1 MMQQNRIKT
10 KKSLGQHFLNNRHT
24 IQRIVDNLNLKPD
37 DTILEI
43 GCGTGALTKRLLGTT
58 KQYLGIELDTPLF
71 QQLEQNMA
79 SAQAVFLNQDI
90 LTLDWD
96 RLRAEYL
103 PTGGKFKVVGN
114 LPYYISS
121 PIISQL
127 TQHTNALELAVIMLQ
142 AEVADRLTALPGS
155 KDYGVL
161 TLVGKYYF
169 ECEFLFLVNPGA
181 FRPQPRVVS
190 KVVRLTPKPA
200 RQLLPNQEAAFLDF
214 VKRCFSQR
222 RKTLRNC
229 LKGFRVEDAE
239 YLKEFLKNHGY
250 TPDVRAERFSLDDF
264 IALYIELGAHLS
276 G

>member
-1 MMQQNRIKT
+1 MQQNRIRT

-24 IQRIVDNLNLKPD
+24 IQRILDNLNLKPD

-43 GCGTGALTKRLLGTT
+43 GCGTGALTKRLLGMTR
-58 KQYLGIELDTPLF
+58 QYLGIELDSALF

-79 SAQAVFLNQDI
+79 TPQAVFLNQDI

-96 RLRAEYL
+96 RLQVKYL
-103 PTGGKFKVVGN
+103 PAGGKFKVVGN

-127 TQHTNALELAVIMLQ
+127 TQHADALELAVIMLQ
-142 AEVADRLTALPGS
+142 AEVANRLTAQPGS

-161 TLVGKYYF
+161 TLVGQYYF
-169 ECEFLFLVNPGA
+169 QCEFLFWVGPGA
-181 FRPQPRVVS
+181 FRPQPKVVS
-190 KVVRLTPKPA
+190 KVVRLTPKPV
-200 RQLLPNQEAAFLDF
+200 RQLLPDQEATFLDF

-229 LKGFRVEDAE
+229 LKAFQAEDTGS
-239 YLKEFLKNHGY
+239 LKEFLKNRDY
-250 TPDVRAERFSLDDF
+250 APDVRAERISLDDF
-264 IALYIELGAHLS
+264 IALYLEVGTHLS

>member
-1 MMQQNRIKT
+1 MMQQNRIRT

-24 IQRIVDNLNLKPD
+24 IQRILDNLNLKPD

-58 KQYLGIELDTPLF
+58 RQYLGIELDPALF

-79 SAQAVFLNQDI
+79 TPQAVFLNQDI

-96 RLRAEYL
+96 RLQVKYL
-103 PTGGKFKVVGN
+103 PAGGKFKVVGN

-121 PIISQL
+121 PIIGQL
-127 TQHTNALELAVIMLQ
+127 TQHTDALELAVIMLQ
-142 AEVADRLTALPGS
+142 AEVANRLTAQPGS

-161 TLVGKYYF
+161 TLVGQYYF
-169 ECEFLFLVNPGA
+169 QCEFLFWVGPGA
-181 FRPQPRVVS
+181 FRPQPKVVS
-190 KVVRLTPKPA
+190 KVVRLTPKPV
-200 RQLLPNQEAAFLDF
+200 RQLLPDQEATFLDF

-229 LKGFRVEDAE
+229 LKAFQAEDTGS
-239 YLKEFLKNHGY
+239 LKEFLKNRDY
-250 TPDVRAERFSLDDF
+250 APDVRAERISLDDF
-264 IALYIELGAHLS
+264 IALYLEVGTHLS

>member
-24 IQRIVDNLNLKPD
+24 IQRILDNLNLKPD

-58 KQYLGIELDTPLF
+58 RQYLGIELDPALF

-79 SAQAVFLNQDI
+79 TPQAVFLNQDI
-90 LTLDWD
+90 LTLDWN
-96 RLRAEYL
+96 RLQAEYL
-103 PTGGKFKVVGN
+103 PAGGKFKVVGN

-127 TQHTNALELAVIMLQ
+127 TQHTDALELALIMLQ
-142 AEVADRLTALPGS
+142 AEVANRLTAQPGS

-161 TLVGKYYF
+161 TLVGQYYF
-169 ECEFLFLVNPGA
+169 QCEFLFWVGPGA
-181 FRPQPRVVS
+181 FRPQPKVVS
-190 KVVRLTPKPA
+190 KVVRLTPKPV
-200 RQLLPNQEAAFLDF
+200 RQLLPDQEATFLDF

-229 LKGFRVEDAE
+229 LKAFQAEDAGS
-239 YLKEFLKNHGY
+239 LKEFLKNRDY
-250 TPDVRAERFSLDDF
+250 APDVRAERISLDDF
-264 IALYIELGAHLS
+264 IALYLEVGTHLS